1 MADICYPPSTDWSCK
16 WTAEQLAEQRA
27 DAIMG
32 PKIALAEA
40 FAWSM
45 LAAWTLYRIGTCPIT
60 VRPCAERCM
69 PASRTYRTAV
79 ARGGYVGAAPQIGML
94 NPYISGGQW
103 FNACGC
109 RPGGCACDALSAV
122 ELPGPVGGIVEV
134 RVDGVALEPSAYKV
148 MNGNRL
154 VRTDGEDWPICQ
166 DMALSDDDGFSV
178 TYYRGARPNM
188 LTNAA
193 AGVLANE
200 YLLACDQSDQC
211 RLPLYVTS
219 MMRSGESYD
228 FDPQLTADAIPLIP
242 EVQAVVRI
250 YNPAGLKSPVIV
262 ASPDM
267 YRTPMRT
274 A

>member
-1 MADICYPPSTDWSCK
+1 
-16 WTAEQLAEQRA
+16 
-27 DAIMG
+27 MG
-32 PKIALAEA
+32 PKIEVAEA
-40 FAWSM
+40 FAWSL

-69 PASRTYRTAV
+69 PVGRTYRTAI
-79 ARGGYVGAAPQIGML
+79 ARGGNVGAAPQIGML
-94 NPYISGGQW
+94 NPYVSGGQW
-103 FNACGC
+103 YNACGC
-109 RPGGCACDALSAV
+109 RPGGCECDTLSAV

-134 RVDGVALEPSAYKV
+134 RVDGVVLAPSAYKV

-154 VRTDGEDWPICQ
+154 VRTDGEEWPVCQ
-166 DMALSDDDGFSV
+166 DMALADDAGFSV

-188 LTNAA
+188 LTNVA

-200 YLLACDQSDQC
+200 YLLACANSNDC

-219 MMRSGESYD
+219 MTRSGESYD
-228 FDPQLTADAIPLIP
+228 LDPQALADAIPAIP

-250 YNPAGLKSPVIV
+250 YNPAGLKTPVIV
-262 ASPDM
+262 ASPDV
-267 YRTPMRT
+267 YRTPTRT